1 MDIHTLIRNRRT
13 IHDYD
18 PDKPVAD
25 DIIKQAIETACWAP
39 NHHLTEPWHF
49 FLLGQETRESICEL
63 NRDIVTVG
71 KGVEVAEKKYK
82 RWKKI
87 PGWLV
92 VSCDKSNDQLRFM
105 EDYAA
110 CACAIQNMM
119 LSLWDKGI
127 GMKWST
133 GAVTR
138 DERFYELVWIDPE
151 QEHVMG
157 ILWYGYPAEV
167 PQTVRKPVT
176 QIMTELP

>member
-1 MDIHTLIRNRRT
+1 MDIQTLIRNRRT

-18 PDKPVAD
+18 PDKPVGD
-25 DIIKQAIETACWAP
+25 NIIKQAIELACWAP

-49 FLLGQETRESICEL
+49 FLLGQETKDSICEL
-63 NRDIVTVG
+63 NRDIVTAS
-71 KGVEVAEKKYK
+71 KGAEMAEQKYN
-82 RWKKI
+82 RWKNI

-92 VSCDKSNDQLRFM
+92 VSCDRSSDQLRFM

-119 LSLWDKGI
+119 LSLWDMGI

-138 DERFYELVWIDPE
+138 DERFYELIWIDPE

-157 ILWYGYPAEV
+157 IVWYGYPAEV
-167 PQTVRKPVT
+167 PQTVRKPVR
-176 QIMTELP
+176 QVMTELP

>member
-1 MDIHTLIRNRRT
+1 MDIKTLIRNRRT

-18 PDKPVAD
+18 PGKAVAD
-25 DIIKQAIETACWAP
+25 DVIKEAIESACWAP
-39 NHHLTEPWHF
+39 NHYLTEPWHF
-49 FLLGQETRESICEL
+49 FLLGQETIDSICEL
-63 NRDIVTVG
+63 NREIVSAS
-71 KGVEVAEKKYK
+71 KGEEAAEQKYR
-82 RWKKI
+82 RWKNI

-92 VSCDKSNDQLRFM
+92 VSCDKSSDELRFM

-133 GAVTR
+133 GGVTR
-138 DERFYELVWIDPE
+138 DARFYELIWVDPE

-157 ILWYGYPAEV
+157 IIWYGYPAEI

-176 QIMTELP
+176 QVMTELP